1 MSLSRFARR
10 GASAQPLPLADR
22 ALRIAIVAGL
32 AEIKSPDP
40 AAMIRAPGVSDE
52 QARPLQRMMPES
64 VV

>member
-32 AEIKSPDP
+32 AEDQEPGPGGDDP
-40 AAMIRAPGVSDE
+40 GAGGE
-52 QARPLQRMMPES
+52 
-64 VV
+64 